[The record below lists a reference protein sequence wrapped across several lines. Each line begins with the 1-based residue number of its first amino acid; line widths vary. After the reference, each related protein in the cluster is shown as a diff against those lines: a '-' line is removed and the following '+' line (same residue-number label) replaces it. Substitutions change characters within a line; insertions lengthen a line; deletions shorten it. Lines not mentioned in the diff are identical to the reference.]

1 MTRWQARHAALATED
16 DDEWERL
23 HDAFSTDWQAAY
35 TRAFVRIAV
44 DRGWK
49 REDAA
54 SWPEHI
60 ADDALAWT
68 APKHAWSPQRTARAD
83 VINCEMECG

>member
-1 MTRWQARHAALATED
+1 VTRWQARHAALASD
-16 DDEWERL
+16 DDEEWERL
-23 HDAFSTDWQAAY
+23 HDAFQADWQAAY

-49 REDAA
+49 REDAET
-54 SWPEHI
+54 WPDELAKEALLF
-60 ADDALAWT
+60 ADKYD
-68 APKHAWSPQRTARAD
+68 WSPQRTARAD